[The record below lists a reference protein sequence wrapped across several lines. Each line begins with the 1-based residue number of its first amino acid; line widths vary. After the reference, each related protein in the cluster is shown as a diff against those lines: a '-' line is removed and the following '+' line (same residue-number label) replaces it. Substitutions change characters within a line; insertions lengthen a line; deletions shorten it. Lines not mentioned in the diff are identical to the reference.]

1 MTWGRSIRPLLLIQ
15 PDSNVDSLTTRYDST
30 TDSKSSVSQK
40 SHFFNSLK
48 NELLKI
54 IEHYNLPQLSALLAP
69 FYLSVLFKIK
79 MHFSY

>member
-48 NELLKI
+48 NELLNI
-54 IEHYNLPQLSALLAP
+54 IEHYNLAQLSALLAP